1 MRPPNDVKAGR
12 RRQAAR
18 LERGIFFVFISIALI
33 ASTGLTFAIIQER
46 SRIHLTAEYKAY
58 QLATALLHGF
68 LSGEEID
75 YRRIEGLI
83 AFGVYSTGGSALC
96 RTDSAPRQ
104 VEDFHASERF
114 RNDRIR
120 LLMNLEM
127 NPGPNGGHMRRGESP
142 NRAMTADRLAGRYM
156 YIEYAAPEMRK
167 GITLVVVVGAIAIFA
182 LLLAVAIVL
191 SMFRRL
197 EAYRGRESKLKELA
211 ALGEAARTLAHEV
224 KNPLAIIAVQCALVR
239 KKGGDSTKSEIL
251 AIEGE
256 THRLASLVDRIR
268 EAMIQGESSSLPKE
282 QSED

>member
-1 MRPPNDVKAGR
+1 MRPSNDMKADR

-33 ASTGLTFAIIQER
+33 ASIGLTFAIIQER
-46 SRIHLTAEYKAY
+46 SRIHLVAEYKAY
-58 QLATALLHGF
+58 QLATALLQGF

-75 YRRIEGLI
+75 YRRIAGLI
-83 AFGVYSTGGSALC
+83 AFGVYSSNGDALF
-96 RTDSAPRQ
+96 RMESAPRQ
-104 VEDFHASERF
+104 VDDFHVSERF

-142 NRAMTADRLAGRYM
+142 NRAMTGDRLAGRYM

-167 GITLVVVVGAIAIFA
+167 GITLVVIVGAIAIFA

-224 KNPLAIIAVQCALVR
+224 KNPLAIIAVQCALAR

-268 EAMIQGESSSLPKE
+268 EAMIQGESSSLPK
-282 QSED
+282 